1 MPVVHADHSNKKR
14 SLDSS
19 QNLVVIEEANLG
31 GRRPGLTEYVGND
44 AITWFQSDH
53 QFVSACMDDLCWML
67 IRLSDPFVV
76 RNQQTPEEQRIPG
89 WSGFNAIAHHYI
101 PLETIIGYHPMS
113 NAEASNFSTPYTVMN
128 RRSAPLW
135 DSVSSLLT

>member
-1 MPVVHADHSNKKR
+1 MPVVHADHCNKKR

-31 GRRPGLTEYVGND
+31 GRRPGLTKYVGND

-53 QFVSACMDDLCWML
+53 QFVSARMDDLCWML

-76 RNQQTPEEQRIPG
+76 RNQQTTEEQRIPG
-89 WSGFNAIAHHYI
+89 WSGFNAIAHPHI

-113 NAEASNFSTPYTVMN
+113 NAARQVT
-128 RRSAPLW
+128 SAPPTL
-135 DSVSSLLT
+135 